1 MYSYKRIGSKYI
13 VSIDNHKEIVEALT
27 AFCNEKRIMSG
38 SIIGIG
44 AINRLT
50 LRFFNPKTKA
60 YEDKTFCEQMEISSL
75 IGNISTEDEKA
86 YLHLH
91 ITAGRSDYSALTGH
105 LLAAILNGAG
115 EFVVEDYRE
124 SIERAYNPELGLHC
138 YNLKKGDL

>member
-13 VSIDNHKEIVEALT
+13 VSIDNHEE
-27 AFCNEKRIMSG
+27 
-38 SIIGIG
+38 IG
-44 AINRLT
+44 AIGELT